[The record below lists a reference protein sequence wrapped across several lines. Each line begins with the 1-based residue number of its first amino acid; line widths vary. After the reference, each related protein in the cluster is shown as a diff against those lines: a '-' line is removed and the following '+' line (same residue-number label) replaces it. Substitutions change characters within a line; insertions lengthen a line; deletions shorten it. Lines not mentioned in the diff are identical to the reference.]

1 MAKSKKVKE
10 PAATVIQ
17 LTRKEILTM
26 AELVNHFPDVGVFD
40 LYVDHSSGIGQ
51 ATNLKFTLDLA
62 GEKKDVTVDT
72 TDIGSW

>member
-40 LYVDHSSGIGQ
+40 LYVDHTSSIGQ